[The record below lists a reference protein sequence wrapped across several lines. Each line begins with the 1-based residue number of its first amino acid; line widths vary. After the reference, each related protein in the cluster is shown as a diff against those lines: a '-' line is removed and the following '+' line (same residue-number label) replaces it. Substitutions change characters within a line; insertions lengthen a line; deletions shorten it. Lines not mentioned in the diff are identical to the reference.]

1 MMRKTLL
8 TSLILIATAQMAYA
22 DTAKPAAAAAPA
34 AAASANKPVAIV
46 NGREIPALYG
56 ALLKKEMMAQGLPD
70 NANTD
75 TRVRESLINAELLS
89 RAAIDKGLD
98 KDPDTQAALNIQRMN
113 ALSKI
118 YLENYL
124 KAHPVTETEMKSE
137 YDKAKAAASG
147 KEFHARHILVKT
159 EAEAKK
165 IIAQLESKKA
175 SFADLAKKYS
185 QDPGSAKKGGDLGWA
200 DPASFVKEFTVALE
214 SLKKGEFTK
223 TPVKTQFGYHIIELE
238 DTRPQ
243 MLPPFA
249 EVKGEVQKQLQQK
262 RIQEAVTAL
271 RQAAKVQ

>member
-1 MMRKTLL
+1 MRKTLL

-22 DTAKPAAAAAPA
+22 DTDKAAAPA
-34 AAASANKPVAIV
+34 AAASANKPVATV

-56 ALLKKEMMAQGLPD
+56 TLLKKEMMAQGLPD
-70 NANTD
+70 NDNTD
-75 TRVRESLINAELLS
+75 TRVREALINAELLS

-98 KDPDTQAALNIQRMN
+98 KDPDNQAALNIQRMN

-124 KAHPVTETEMKSE
+124 KAHPVTEAEAKSE

-147 KEFHARHILVKT
+147 KEYHARHILVKT

-165 IIAQLESKKA
+165 IVGELETKKA

-223 TPVKTQFGYHIIELE
+223 TPVKTQYGYHIIELE

-243 MLPPFA
+243 MLPPFV
-249 EVKGEVQKQLQQK
+249 EVKGEVEKQLQQK